1 MQFTRNARGYEYSYS
16 YSALHALLLV
26 MSNTLTCFAW
36 RNQDTIQS
44 DFAMKKRIV
53 KRFNVVELR
62 QKSTTVL
69 KKVRK
74 LIHVHQYQHNKNA
87 KAPKTSPQNNKTE
100 IKHENILQRSKRKL
114 DLEEKKQMKKRTR
127 ALRTQPVVTKEYN
140 VFKHEKIVNDVYA
153 HDIVDSGIMARSIV
167 LSSTK
172 SPAPTPT
179 FPVSIKSPSPVSTK
193 SPSSSNSPSSI
204 EYKSTKIPTISTKAP
219 TESTKMPSKI
229 PTNSPIVV
237 ASTMPSLEDSSRPS
251 TKPSFKPSIVPT
263 IAKSSKPSHV
273 PSIEVLVSTKQPSRA
288 PVKST
293 DAPTITSSNA
303 PSTTMNKSTKQ
314 PTRAPIIAVSSMP
327 SIVDISAIPSRQV
340 ISTKQPVV
348 PPTVITDAPSVNMN
362 KSTKQPTRSPVV
374 IESVSP
380 YTNPSSRPSLL
391 PSQDKSHPP
400 SIAKS
405 NSPTMTSAIPS
416 VQDSNIPSFQPSHKP
431 STSPSHSPISK
442 PSDRPST
449 GPTLQPSERNRS
461 IVTFAPTPP
470 NQIQSVRGISSA
482 SKIYISVTTALA
494 AGMVA
499 GMFFLF
505 RSRRRREERYRFRRF
520 AV

>member
-26 MSNTLTCFAW
+26 MSNTPTCFAW

-74 LIHVHQYQHNKNA
+74 LIHVHQYQHNK
-87 KAPKTSPQNNKTE
+87 APKTSSQNNKTE

-140 VFKHEKIVNDVYA
+140 VFKHEKIVNDAYA
-153 HDIVDSGIMARSIV
+153 HDIVDSGIMARSIG

-179 FPVSIKSPSPVSTK
+179 STKFPSPVSTK
-193 SPSSSNSPSSI
+193 IPSSSNSPSSI
-204 EYKSTKIPTISTKAP
+204 EYKSTKIPTVSTKVPSTSFAP
-219 TESTKMPSKI
+219 SEMPSKI
-229 PTNSPIVV
+229 PTNMPSNSPIVV
-237 ASTMPSLEDSSRPS
+237 ASSMPSLEDSSMPS
-251 TKPSFKPSIVPT
+251 YRPSFKPSTIPT
-263 IAKSSKPSHV
+263 ITKSTKPSHT
-273 PSIEVLVSTKQPSRA
+273 PSVEILVSTKQPSRA
-288 PVKST
+288 PVST
-293 DAPTITSSNA
+293 KVPTLTISNA

-327 SIVDISAIPSRQV
+327 SIVDISVVPSRQV
-340 ISTKQPVV
+340 ISTKQPSI
-348 PPTVITDAPSVNMN
+348 PSVITDTPSINMN

-405 NSPTMTSAIPS
+405 NSPTMTSGIPS
-416 VQDSNIPSFQPSHKP
+416 VLDSNRPSFQPSSKP
-431 STSPSHSPISK
+431 STSPSHAPIIK
-442 PSDRPST
+442 PSDRPSAK
-449 GPTLQPSERNRS
+449 PTFQPSDRS
-461 IVTFAPTPP
+461 RVTVTFAPTPP
-470 NQIQSVRGISSA
+470 NEIQSVRGISNA